1 MAALSAC
8 QREARMEDLSLE
20 IDDELMDQLQR
31 EAAAVDLSLEDYAR
45 EKLIRSARKNSQLE
59 QSDRPE

>member
-1 MAALSAC
+1 
-8 QREARMEDLSLE
+8 MEDLSLE